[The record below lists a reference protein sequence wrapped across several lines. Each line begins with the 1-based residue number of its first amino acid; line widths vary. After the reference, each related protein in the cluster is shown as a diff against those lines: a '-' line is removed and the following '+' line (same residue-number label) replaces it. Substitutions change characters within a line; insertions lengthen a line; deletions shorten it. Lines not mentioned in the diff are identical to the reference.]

1 MAGFELAA
9 PGRIVFGAGT
19 AVQAGP
25 ALSALGA
32 KRVLLVTGRSGQRSE
47 SFRASLNLPTVSYAI
62 PSEPT
67 LAMVHEG
74 RALALREK
82 CDAVV
87 AFGGGSA
94 IDAGKAIAALAGN
107 DGELLD
113 YMEIVGKAQ
122 PLPRPGLPCIAIP
135 TTAGTGAEVTKN
147 SVLASPEAKV
157 KASLRSPYLL
167 PVLALVDPDLLEGL
181 PRAVLATTG
190 LDALSH
196 LLESFVSL
204 RTNAFTQALA
214 KEGMVRIARALRPA
228 FERREDLAIASLFG
242 GLCLANSGLGA
253 VHGFAAPLGG
263 MWKAPHGAV
272 CAALL
277 PAVMRANIA
286 ALAQRDPRSPVLG
299 RYRELDGLLA
309 GGNDAVT
316 WTAVLAAGLG
326 IPKLSALGV
335 QPDDVPLLVDKA
347 KVASSMRGNPIV
359 LTDEELTTVV
369 RESLSRRRPRP
380 CHRPSRRTGCW

>member
-1 MAGFELAA
+1 MAAFELAA
-9 PGRIVFGAGT
+9 PNRILFGAGVI
-19 AVQAGP
+19 AQAGP
-25 ALSALGA
+25 SLSALGA
-32 KRVLLVTGRSGQRSE
+32 KRVLLVTGRSTERSAG
-47 SFRASLNLPTVSYAI
+47 FRAGLKLQTVTYAI

-67 LAMVHEG
+67 MAMVDEG
-74 RALALREK
+74 RGLAVSEK

-107 DGELLD
+107 EGDLLD
-113 YMEIVGKAQ
+113 YMEIVGKARS
-122 PLPRPGLPCIAIP
+122 LPRPGLPCIAIP

-167 PVLALVDPDLLEGL
+167 PALALVDPDLLDGMTK
-181 PRAVLATTG
+181 AILAPTG

-196 LLESFVSL
+196 LLESFVSI
-204 RTNAFTQALA
+204 RANAFSLALA
-214 KEGMVRIARALRPA
+214 REGMARVARSLRPA
-228 FERREDLAIASLFG
+228 FEQGLTAERREDLATASMFG

-286 ALAQRDPRSPVLG
+286 ALSERAPQSPVLA
-299 RYRELDGLLA
+299 RYRELNDLLA
-309 GGNDAVT
+309 GGGDAVA
-316 WTAVLAAGLG
+316 WTADVTSALG
-326 IPKLSALGV
+326 IPGLSALGV
-335 QPDDVPLLVDKA
+335 RTADVSLLVEKA

-359 LTDEELTTVV
+359 LTDEELTTIV
-369 RESLSRRRPRP
+369 RESLA
-380 CHRPSRRTGCW
+380 